1 MSSSTYFDTMLQLAI
16 KKIYFLDLIKPKW
29 ILRRIVYVR
38 RLHGEYLMTIDFNT
52 ICDKY
57 GDRLYAAAFNI
68 CRQQQDA
75 EDAVQDA
82 LIAYYKTEKEFQS
95 EEHIKAWLL
104 RVTINAA
111 KSTKRLLWNKNRTSY
126 EDYMDSLVF
135 EEPSDK
141 ELLDE
146 VLALPEKYRIVIHL
160 FYYEEYKTK
169 EIAEILKIP
178 ENTVKT
184 RLLNGRKLLKTKLE
198 GWEDE

>member
-1 MSSSTYFDTMLQLAI
+1 MTKDFD
-16 KKIYFLDLIKPKW
+16 KIC
-29 ILRRIVYVR
+29 
-38 RLHGEYLMTIDFNT
+38 E
-52 ICDKY
+52 KY

-82 LIAYYKTEKEFQS
+82 LLAYYRTNKEFES

-104 RVTINAA
+104 RVTVNAA
-111 KSTKRLLWNKNRTSY
+111 KSTKRLFWNKNRTSY
-126 EDYMDSLVF
+126 EEYMDSLVF
-135 EEPSDK
+135 EEPSDRT
-141 ELLDE
+141 LMDE

-160 FYYEEYKTK
+160 FYFEEYKTR
-169 EIAEILKIP
+169 EIAEILKLS

-184 RLLNGRKLLKTKLE
+184 RLSNGRKILKTKLE

>member
-1 MSSSTYFDTMLQLAI
+1 MTKDFD
-16 KKIYFLDLIKPKW
+16 KIC
-29 ILRRIVYVR
+29 
-38 RLHGEYLMTIDFNT
+38 E
-52 ICDKY
+52 KY

-82 LIAYYKTEKEFQS
+82 LLAYYRTDKEFET

-104 RVTINAA
+104 RVTVNAA
-111 KSTKRLLWNKNRTSY
+111 KSTKRLFWNRNRTSY
-126 EDYMDSLVF
+126 EEYMDSLIF
-135 EEPSDK
+135 EEPSDRM
-141 ELLDE
+141 LMDE

-160 FYYEEYKTK
+160 FYFEEYKTR
-169 EIAEILKIP
+169 EIAEILKLS

-184 RLLNGRKLLKTKLE
+184 RLSNGRKILKTRLE